1 MEPRMENWLSDH
13 VGEALTAAGI
23 IVGNIVGY
31 ARLVFH
37 SKNHSRRL
45 SILEA
50 TVGGH
55 VTDTSAHR
63 NADFEKRLESLS
75 DTLDEIKADVKTLLQ
90 HEDHK

>member
-1 MEPRMENWLSDH
+1 MENWLSEH
-13 VGEALTAAGI
+13 LGEALTAAGI

-45 SILEA
+45 SILET
-50 TVGGH
+50 TVSAH
-55 VTDTSAHR
+55 VCDMSAHR

-75 DTLDEIKADVKTLLQ
+75 DTLDEIKTDVKTLL
-90 HEDHK
+90 HNEAHK

>member
-1 MEPRMENWLSDH
+1 MVTRMENWLTNH
-13 VGEALTAAGI
+13 VEEALTGAAI

-31 ARLVFH
+31 ARLVFF

-45 SILEA
+45 TILEA
-50 TVGGH
+50 TVNGH

-75 DTLDEIKADVKTLLQ
+75 DTLDEIKTDVKTLLAN
-90 HEDHK
+90 EDYS